1 MTIWIGLTGG
11 IGSGKSQ
18 AAAEFS
24 LLGVPVIDADAVS
37 RSLTTEN
44 GLALPAIRQT
54 FGDDVFDASGSL
66 NRAALRTRVF
76 RSDHDKQGLESLLHP
91 LIIAEIERQ
100 QQAEPAVTPYGVI
113 DIPLLVEQPAFRR
126 LVSRILV
133 IDCAEEEQIRRVQLR
148 SGLAKAE
155 ICQIIAAQA
164 SRRHR
169 LQYADDVVGNHVG
182 VAVLAEK
189 LQRLH
194 GYYQAVS
201 VRKLKQEF
209 C

>member
-66 NRAALRTRVF
+66 NRA
-76 RSDHDKQGLESLLHP
+76 S
-91 LIIAEIERQ
+91 
-100 QQAEPAVTPYGVI
+100 
-113 DIPLLVEQPAFRR
+113 
-126 LVSRILV
+126 
-133 IDCAEEEQIRRVQLR
+133 
-148 SGLAKAE
+148 
-155 ICQIIAAQA
+155 
-164 SRRHR
+164 
-169 LQYADDVVGNHVG
+169 
-182 VAVLAEK
+182 
-189 LQRLH
+189 
-194 GYYQAVS
+194 
-201 VRKLKQEF
+201 
-209 C
+209 

>member
-66 NRAALRTRVF
+66 NRAALRARVF
-76 RSDHDKQGLESLLHP
+76 RSEHDKQELESLLHP

-201 VRKLKQEF
+201 AKKLKQEF

>member
-66 NRAALRTRVF
+66 NRAALRARVF
-76 RSDHDKQGLESLLHP
+76 RSEHDKQELESLLHP

-126 LVSRILV
+126 LVSRVLV
-133 IDCAEEEQIRRVQLR
+133 IDCTEEEQIHRVQLR

-155 ICQIIAAQA
+155 ICQIMAAQA

-201 VRKLKQEF
+201 AKKLKQEF

>member
-66 NRAALRTRVF
+66 NRAALRARVF
-76 RSDHDKQGLESLLHP
+76 RSEHDKQELESLWHL
-91 LIIAEIERQ
+91 LISAEIERQ
-100 QQAEPAVTPYGVI
+100 QQAEPAVTAYGVI

-126 LVSRILV
+126 LVSRVLV

-201 VRKLKQEF
+201 AKKLKQEF

>member
-66 NRAALRTRVF
+66 NRAALRARVF

-201 VRKLKQEF
+201 AKKLKQEF